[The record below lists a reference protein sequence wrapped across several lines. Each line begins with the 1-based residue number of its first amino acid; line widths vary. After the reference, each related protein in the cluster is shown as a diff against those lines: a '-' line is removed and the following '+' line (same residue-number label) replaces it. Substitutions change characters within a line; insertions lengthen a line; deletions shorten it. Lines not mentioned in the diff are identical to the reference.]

1 MAVTVAQLRA
11 IGDGIVG
18 VRSNGVTLQGRLVR
32 DRLSDDAVM
41 ALFEDDQQREFI
53 VALED
58 ISEIV
63 ER

>member
-1 MAVTVAQLRA
+1 MAQLRA

>member
-1 MAVTVAQLRA
+1 VAQLRA